1 MSLWKTGLH
10 LFKATRTTS
19 WPDFWWFHLSE
30 DIIKLYKPPLLLSE
44 HTQDMY
50 MQFSRQGVNIR
61 QSFMSDFKIYAT
73 GRRCTENC
81 PTKCTLQVNGVGGR
95 LTHLIYPWVHIDTK
109 SNQPRNFRDF
119 VELDGKEKLIPCI
132 TLFEHSLQCSSV
144 SCNLSHLLHVKE
156 FSRSLVSSLKQIK

>member
-1 MSLWKTGLH
+1 MSSH
-10 LFKATRTTS
+10 RTCIC
-19 WPDFWWFHLSE
+19 
-30 DIIKLYKPPLLLSE
+30 IIG
-44 HTQDMY
+44 
-50 MQFSRQGVNIR
+50 RQGVIIR
-61 QSFMSDFKIYAT
+61 QALMLDFKIYAT
-73 GRRCTENC
+73 GRPCTETC
-81 PTKCTLQVNGVGGR
+81 PAKCTLLVNGVGDR

-156 FSRSLVSSLKQIK
+156 FSPTARIIQELGVFSKTNQIIPKSNNNSCIIYK